1 MNIRHPISYERR
13 SLIMSI
19 EKIDHI
25 GIAVDSIKNW
35 LDYYENVLGLEYS
48 GSEEV
53 AEQKVRVAFFKI
65 GESLIELLEPTADD
79 SPIAKFL
86 ETRGSGIHHIAIR
99 VNDINAAL
107 ARHRKAGSRLI
118 DNEPRTGAHNMLIAF
133 IHPKSSGGVLLELC
147 EEPS

>member
-1 MNIRHPISYERR
+1 
-13 SLIMSI
+13 MSI

-35 LDYYENVLGLEYS
+35 LDYYENVLGLEYT

-53 AEQKVRVAFFKI
+53 VDQKVRVAFFKI
-65 GESLIELLEPTADD
+65 GESRIELLEPTADD

-99 VNDINAAL
+99 VTDINTAL
-107 ARHRKAGSRLI
+107 ARHREAGSRLI